1 MRQTDYPAPARRRIL
16 AALAATATLA
26 TTILATPAHAT
37 PGQTAPGKATPAHA
51 TPGQAAASVQGA
63 QSVPVQAAGAAAT
76 VPCPRPKV
84 KPPAGRPARPIPPA
98 DDPVLRAV
106 GGDALATDGLVVP
119 RGAPKP
125 PALTATSWL
134 VADLDTG
141 EVLGGCG
148 PHVYGTPASVQKL
161 LLVATVMDK
170 LNPKQVATITDGDL
184 DIEPYSSAVGLL
196 KGGRYTV
203 STLWLGLLLNSGND
217 AANTLARLGGGRGG
231 QPATVA
237 AMNAEAQRL
246 GAYQTHAE
254 TPSGLDGPGQFTSAY
269 DLALIARQ
277 CFAKPDFRKYALTE
291 RTQIPAQKKLKKG
304 GFQIQNENKLIYNYP
319 GAMGGKTGFTKLA
332 RHSYVGGAERNGR
345 RLVATVLGAEA
356 APLRGW
362 QQGAALLDWGFK
374 LPKAA
379 SVGKLVEPGG
389 PDPHGTATA
398 ASAAPAQPSG
408 QQTAPV
414 AVRAATNRGMSLG
427 VAAALAIVLAAAP
440 LLLLLT
446 QRRRRR
452 LRRRTG
458 SAGGAGSPSSSPDSA
473 ASPDSPGS
481 PDSAG
486 GAGSTEPP
494 SP

>member
-1 MRQTDYPAPARRRIL
+1 MLPAGITPAQ
-16 AALAATATLA
+16 AATAKAA
-26 TTILATPAHAT
+26 TA
-37 PGQTAPGKATPAHA
+37 K
-51 TPGQAAASVQGA
+51 AAAAKASTTK
-63 QSVPVQAAGAAAT
+63 AAAAKADI
-76 VPCPRPKV
+76 PCPRPKV
-84 KPPAGRPARPIPPA
+84 KPPKGRPPRPVPPP

-106 GGDALATDGLVVP
+106 GGDALDTDGLIVP
-119 RGAPKP
+119 PGSKKP

-141 EVLGGCG
+141 EVLGSCG

-170 LNPKQVATITDGDL
+170 LDPKQTMTVTEGDL
-184 DIEPYSSAVGLL
+184 DIEVNSSAVGLL
-196 KGGRYTV
+196 KGGKYDIR
-203 STLWLGLLLNSGND
+203 TLWLGLLLQSGND
-217 AANTLARLGGGRGG
+217 AANALARLGGGKGG

-237 AMNAEAQRL
+237 AMNAEAKRL

-277 CFAKPDFRKYALTE
+277 CFEKPDFRKYALTE

-304 GFQIQNENKLIYNYP
+304 GFQIQNENKLIYNYK
-319 GAMGGKTGFTKLA
+319 GALGGKTGFTTLA

-362 QQGAALLDWGFK
+362 QQGAALLDWGFS
-374 LPKAA
+374 LPKDA
-379 SVGKLVEPGG
+379 SVGKLVEPDGA
-389 PDPHGTATA
+389 DVKGTAA
-398 ASAAPAQPSG
+398 DASVAPPAPAPS
-408 QQTAPV
+408 AP
-414 AVRAATNRGMSLG
+414 APAAARAAGGRGLSLG
-427 VAAALAIVLAAAP
+427 LAAALAVILAATP

-452 LRRRTG
+452 LRRR
-458 SAGGAGSPSSSPDSA
+458 
-473 ASPDSPGS
+473 PGRD
-481 PDSAG
+481 PVVL
-486 GAGSTEPP
+486 PR
-494 SP
+494 